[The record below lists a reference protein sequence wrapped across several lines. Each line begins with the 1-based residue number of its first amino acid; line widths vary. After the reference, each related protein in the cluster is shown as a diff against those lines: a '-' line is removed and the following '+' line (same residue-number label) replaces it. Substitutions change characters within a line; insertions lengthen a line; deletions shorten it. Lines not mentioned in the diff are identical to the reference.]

1 MQSSIDFF
9 NDVCY
14 NGSTGT
20 KITSQHL
27 ATLSAKNITKRGFG
41 MSYYYSGYGR
51 RSWDPKLVLSV
62 GLIVVCVLIC
72 IARPINKVSDIRTI
86 EGTVTE
92 KTVKRSDDEDKYLV
106 FVQQT
111 TSGGGLISLEI
122 TDSLLY
128 GRFNSSDVYA
138 GIEVGKTYSFEVG
151 GSRVPIL
158 SWYPNIYSY
167 EEITTE

>member
-1 MQSSIDFF
+1 
-9 NDVCY
+9 
-14 NGSTGT
+14 
-20 KITSQHL
+20 
-27 ATLSAKNITKRGFG
+27 

-51 RSWDPKLVLSV
+51 RNWDP
-62 GLIVVCVLIC
+62 VLILYAGMIVLFIVLC
-72 IARPINKVSDIRTI
+72 AARPINKVSDMRTI

-106 FVQQT
+106 FVQET
-111 TSGGGLISLEI
+111 TPGGGLISLEI

-151 GSRVPIL
+151 GSRVPVL